1 MRRASST
8 FHGGGTD
15 RLYTAVRAAQEETAR
30 DELTRSH
37 SVVEDDID
45 MAWSVLVPSGE
56 TSVTKSEL
64 VDRLANYMPQV
75 DLGAVTQ
82 LCGGGGL
89 MTLDKL
95 KSTLWKNGAPAHPIN
110 MSEEAWK
117 LLDPY
122 ARGTVGLDTVLR
134 MLTTIDGCEKLD
146 PDDMRVIRLLLDLTP
161 EDYTLSQANWEQLGS
176 WAPKL
181 EVLTSAQRKMLASRG
196 LASPGRPAGAGA
208 GRRTPQP
215 LR

>member
-1 MRRASST
+1 MFR
-8 FHGGGTD
+8 GGGATD
-15 RLYTAVRAAQEETAR
+15 RLFTAVRAAQEETVR
-30 DELTRSH
+30 DSLERSRY
-37 SVVEDDID
+37 VVEEDID
-45 MAWSVLVPSGE
+45 TAWSVLVPNGE

-64 VDRLANYMPQV
+64 VDRLAHYMPQV
-75 DLGAVTQ
+75 DLGTVTQ

-89 MTLDKL
+89 MSLDKL
-95 KSTLWKNGAPAHPIN
+95 KATLWKNDAPAHPIN

-122 ARGTVGLDTVLR
+122 SRGTVGLDTMLR

-161 EDYTLSQANWEQLGS
+161 EDYTLSQANWQQLGS

-181 EVLTSAQRKMLASRG
+181 EVLTPTQRKMLASRG
-196 LASPGRPAGAGA
+196 MATPGKPAGLGA
-208 GRRTPQP
+208 GKRTPQP